1 MPAIQSPQ
9 NPLNPARWLH
19 FASRASASESI
30 ALFPPSHPIASE
42 SSDRPVESGNL
53 KG

>member
-1 MPAIQSPQ
+1 M
-9 NPLNPARWLH
+9 LH
-19 FASRASASESI
+19 FEP
-30 ALFPPSHPIASE
+30 LPPCQRCECECQPSDRPVASE

>member
-1 MPAIQSPQ
+1 MLKVLKLSINKPTNCQLAS
-9 NPLNPARWLH
+9 
-19 FASRASASESI
+19 ASRATVPAVRVDRRV
-30 ALFPPSHPIASE
+30 ASE

>member
-1 MPAIQSPQ
+1 M
-9 NPLNPARWLH
+9 LH
-19 FASRASASESI
+19 FEALPVPAVPASPLVTVDRRV
-30 ALFPPSHPIASE
+30 ASE